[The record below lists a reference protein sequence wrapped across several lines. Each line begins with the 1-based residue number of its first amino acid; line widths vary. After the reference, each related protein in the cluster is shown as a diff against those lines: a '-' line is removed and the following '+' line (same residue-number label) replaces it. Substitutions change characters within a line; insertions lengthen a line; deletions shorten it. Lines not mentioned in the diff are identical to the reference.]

1 MRLGMRLGLL
11 RLNLSFFLVSFVT
24 HHPSLYFRQDDCARL
39 IREGKGKESPAAATA
54 LCVAMFVGLTYAAAT
69 AVLPVIPS
77 TGCMQVFGGAG
88 CGATDDSE

>member
-1 MRLGMRLGLL
+1 MGLGLL
-11 RLNLSFFLVSFVT
+11 CLNLSCCSKILSFLT
-24 HHPSLYFRQDDCARL
+24 HRPSLYFRQDDCARL